1 MGVGSG
7 GGCRF
12 DATSV
17 VVESR
22 ALIRQV
28 ENIWVER
35 RNTKWGDIFFQFIRD
50 GNSST

>member
-7 GGCRF
+7 GGCRL

-22 ALIRQV
+22 ALIPQV
-28 ENIWVER
+28 EKIWAER
-35 RNTKWGDIFFQFIRD
+35 HKTKWMNIFFQVLWD